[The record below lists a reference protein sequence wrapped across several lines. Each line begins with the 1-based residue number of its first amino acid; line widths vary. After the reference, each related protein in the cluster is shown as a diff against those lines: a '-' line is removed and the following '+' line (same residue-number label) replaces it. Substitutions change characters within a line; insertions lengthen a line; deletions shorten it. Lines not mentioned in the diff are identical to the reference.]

1 MLHESDDGHV
11 RVLTL
16 DRPEARNAFDRSL
29 YVALAD
35 ALRRAASDESV
46 HVVVITGAGTVFSA
60 GQDLKEMAAMIS
72 GEIVLD
78 GPHGFPALLEILE
91 EIETPIIAA
100 VNGAGAGVGMTML
113 LHCDIVL
120 IADTARLRVP
130 FTEMGVPPEAA
141 SSVLMPQALG
151 WQRAAELLFTSRWV
165 SGEEAARIG
174 LAMECVP
181 AADLME
187 RAMGLAQ
194 QIAANQPAA
203 VRTAKRL
210 MLAARTD
217 LCRAARA
224 REDEAFKPLF
234 SRQPDVA

>member
-1 MLHESDDGHV
+1 
-11 RVLTL
+11 
-16 DRPEARNAFDRSL
+16 
-29 YVALAD
+29 
-35 ALRRAASDESV
+35 
-46 HVVVITGAGTVFSA
+46 
-60 GQDLKEMAAMIS
+60 
-72 GEIVLD
+72 
-78 GPHGFPALLEILE
+78 
-91 EIETPIIAA
+91 
-100 VNGAGAGVGMTML
+100 ML

-217 LCRAARA
+217 LSRAARA

-234 SRQPDVA
+234 SRQPGVA